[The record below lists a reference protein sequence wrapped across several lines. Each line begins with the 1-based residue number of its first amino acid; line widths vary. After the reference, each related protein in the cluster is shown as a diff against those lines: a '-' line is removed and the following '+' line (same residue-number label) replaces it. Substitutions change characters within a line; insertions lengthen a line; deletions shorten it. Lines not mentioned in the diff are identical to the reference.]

1 MSTESFT
8 NRHATIQKCIYY
20 PNEYQPYHLGN
31 GLISHFIM
39 GSYGLSS
46 FSSPVDVSAIYVSNS
61 VKSPKGFSYD
71 KMDKHCYFWSM
82 PDEAYAQF
90 L

>member
-1 MSTESFT
+1 M
-8 NRHATIQKCIYY
+8 
-20 PNEYQPYHLGN
+20 
-31 GLISHFIM
+31 M

-46 FSSPVDVSAIYVSNS
+46 FSSPADVSAIYVSNS

-71 KMDKHCYFWSM
+71 KMDKHHYFWPM
-82 PDEAYAQF
+82 PDEEYAQF